1 MASQKKNQEMSNVR
15 KKLCDRYDYD
25 FLFADGFD
33 DAIIG
38 VAAGLDFPRLVYN
51 TEKMEKSLV
60 EQGMALDE
68 AVEYLEFNT
77 YGAYVGQDTPI
88 YVETDHFNG

>member
-1 MASQKKNQEMSNVR
+1 MEIR
-15 KKLCDRYDYD
+15 KGLCEHHGDDL
-25 FLFADGFD
+25 LFADGFD
-33 DAIIG
+33 DAIVG

-60 EQGMALDE
+60 EQGMTLDE

>member
-15 KKLCDRYDYD
+15 KKLCDRHDCD

-33 DAIIG
+33 DAIVG

-60 EQGMALDE
+60 EQGMTLDE

>member
-1 MASQKKNQEMSNVR
+1 MTTRKKNQEMANVR

-33 DAIIG
+33 DAIVG
-38 VAAGLDFPRLVYN
+38 VAAGFDFPRLVYN

-60 EQGMALDE
+60 EQGMTLEE
-68 AVEYLEFNT
+68 AMEYLEFNT

-88 YVETDHFNG
+88 YVDMEYLND

>member
-1 MASQKKNQEMSNVR
+1 
-15 KKLCDRYDYD
+15 
-25 FLFADGFD
+25 
-33 DAIIG
+33 

>member
-1 MASQKKNQEMSNVR
+1 MTSRKKNQEMPDVR
-15 KKLCDRYDYD
+15 KKLRDRYDYD

-38 VAAGLDFPRLVYN
+38 VAVGLDFPRLVYN
-51 TEKMEKSLV
+51 TGKMEKSLV

-77 YGAYVGQDTPI
+77 YGAYVGHDTPI
-88 YVETDHFNG
+88 YVDTEHFNG